1 MERINT
7 VVAIVKKE
15 GITSAELVELIK
27 LKLKRLGVKGKIKVG
42 HGGTLDKEAEGVM
55 VIGIGDG
62 TKQLKNFLKGSK
74 EYIATG
80 ILGVG
85 TTTYDRDGDVICEK
99 PFTHVDEDKLKN
111 VLNKY
116 KGVIDQIPPV
126 YSALKING
134 KRASDIIRD
143 GKKVELE
150 PRKIKIYN
158 IDLMGFD
165 SPRFTFKVEC
175 SGGTYV
181 RSLIYDIGQD
191 LSTCAYM
198 SKLVRVKQGDFTLE
212 NAIMIDK
219 LTLDDLT
226 KNSCSQSSNNN

>member
-1 MERINT
+1 MDRINT

-27 LKLKRLGVKGKIKVG
+27 LKLKRLGIKNKIKVG
-42 HGGTLDKEAEGVM
+42 HGGTLDKDAEGVM
-55 VIGIGDG
+55 VVGIGDG
-62 TKQLKNFLKGSK
+62 TKELQNYLKGSK

-85 TTTYDRDGDVICEK
+85 TSTYDRDGDIICEK

-111 VLNKY
+111 VLKKY
-116 KGVIDQIPPV
+116 KGVIDQVPPI

-134 KRASDIIRD
+134 KRASDAARN
-143 GKKVELE
+143 GEKVELKS
-150 PRKIKIYN
+150 RKIKIYN
-158 IDLMGFD
+158 MELVGFD

-181 RSLIYDIGQD
+181 RSLIYDIGKD
-191 LSTCAYM
+191 LDTCAYM

-212 NAIMIDK
+212 NAITIDK
-219 LTLDDLT
+219 LTMDDLT
-226 KNSCSQSSNNN
+226 KHSCEQSSN